1 MFHLLVAS
9 TNQGKVEEIKQMLAS
24 NYLKVSSLLDIPGL
38 AQLDVPESGATFA
51 DNALIKARTFGRL
64 SGLTTLAD
72 DSGLEVAAL
81 DNRPGVLSKRYA
93 ADDSQRIQKLLN
105 ELEDVP
111 AGQRQ
116 ARFVCAL
123 VLFDPA
129 SDRHHLA
136 QGIVEGEITTKPQGN
151 HGFGYDPIFFCP
163 QIGKTFGQAEE
174 SQKNQ
179 VSHRTKA
186 MAQMQKIIRRRC
198 R

>member
-24 NYLKVSSLLDIPGL
+24 NYLKASSLLDIPGL
-38 AQLDVPESGATFA
+38 AQIDVAETGVTFA

-93 ADDSQRIQKLLN
+93 TDDSQRIQKLLN
-105 ELEDVP
+105 ELNHVP
-111 AGQRQ
+111 TGQRQ